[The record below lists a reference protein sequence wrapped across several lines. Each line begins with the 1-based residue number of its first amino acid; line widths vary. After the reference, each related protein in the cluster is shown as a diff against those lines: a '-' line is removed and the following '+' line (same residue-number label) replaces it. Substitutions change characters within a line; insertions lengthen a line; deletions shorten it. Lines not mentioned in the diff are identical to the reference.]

1 MSAFNT
7 CAEECN
13 WASHGIQARSHV
25 ARTRGEPASGFS
37 RMAAHSASLT
47 IAAMNTSTS
56 PSLPI
61 PPGHSTAPPLPRI
74 AVLATG
80 GTIAGSAPDAAN
92 TSGYQAGVVG
102 VDQLLAAV
110 PALSAVA
117 RIAPEQIASV
127 DSKDMAMPLWTTL
140 GQRIDTLL
148 ATDDVD
154 GVVVTHGTDTLEET
168 AYLLHLTVKSDK
180 PVVLTAA
187 MRPASALS
195 ADGPLNLLNAVTVAA
210 HAAARG
216 QGVLVAFN
224 NRIHS
229 ARDVVKTSTYAVD
242 AFQSPEIGALGW
254 VQDGRVEFQRGVV
267 RAHTLASEFT
277 LDAAW
282 PQVEIVTSYAG
293 VSRIAIDALVAAGVR
308 GIVVAG
314 TGNGSIHQS
323 LQQALADAA
332 LRGVA
337 VVRSSRVGSGHVM
350 RNGAAADDAL
360 GFVSAGS
367 LNPYKARVLLM
378 LALAAGHTAPAAL
391 QKVFDTY

>member
-1 MSAFNT
+1 
-7 CAEECN
+7 
-13 WASHGIQARSHV
+13 
-25 ARTRGEPASGFS
+25 
-37 RMAAHSASLT
+37 MAARGASLT
-47 IAAMNTSTS
+47 IAAMNTLTS
-56 PSLPI
+56 SSATPSAEGATPL
-61 PPGHSTAPPLPRI
+61 LPRI

-80 GTIAGSAPDAAN
+80 GTIAGAAADATN

-102 VDQLLAAV
+102 VEQLLAVV
-110 PALSAVA
+110 PALSTVA

-127 DSKDMAMPLWTTL
+127 DSKDMALPLWTTL
-140 GQRIDTLL
+140 AQRINTLL
-148 ATDDVD
+148 ANDDIH

-210 HAAARG
+210 HAASRG

-242 AFQSPEIGALGW
+242 AFHSPEIGALGW
-254 VQDGRVEFQRGVV
+254 VQDGRVEFQRSVV
-267 RAHTLASEFT
+267 RPHTLATEFVIG
-277 LDAAW
+277 AKW
-282 PQVEIVTSYAG
+282 PHVEIVVSYAG
-293 VSRIAIDALVAAGVR
+293 VSRIAVDALVTAGVR

-314 TGNGSIHQS
+314 TGNGSIHS
-323 LQQALADAA
+323 SVQQALADAA
-332 LRGVA
+332 SQGVA
-337 VVRSSRVGSGHVM
+337 VVRASRVGSGHVM

-378 LALAAGHTAPAAL
+378 LALAAGGTGPVAL
-391 QKVFDTY
+391 QKTFDTY

>member
-1 MSAFNT
+1 LA
-7 CAEECN
+7 
-13 WASHGIQARSHV
+13 ASKARD
-25 ARTRGEPASGFS
+25 GGAS
-37 RMAAHSASLT
+37 SLT
-47 IAAMNTSTS
+47 IAAMNAQTSSSS
-56 PSLPI
+56 PGAAAL
-61 PPGHSTAPPLPRI
+61 LPRI

-80 GTIAGSAPDAAN
+80 GTIAGAAADATN

-102 VDQLLAAV
+102 VEQLLAVV
-110 PALSAVA
+110 PALSTVA

-127 DSKDMAMPLWTTL
+127 DSKDMAMPLWTAL
-140 GQRIDTLL
+140 AQRINALL
-148 ATDDVD
+148 ADDDID

-210 HAAARG
+210 NAGARG

-224 NRIHS
+224 NKIHS

-242 AFQSPEIGALGW
+242 AFQSPEVGALGW
-254 VQDGRVEFQRGVV
+254 VQDGRVEFQRSVV
-267 RAHTLASEFT
+267 RPHTLSTEFVIG
-277 LDAAW
+277 ANW
-282 PQVEIVTSYAG
+282 PHVEIVASYAG
-293 VSRIAIDALVAAGVR
+293 VSRIAVDALVTAGVR

-314 TGNGSIHQS
+314 TGNGSIHAS
-323 LQQALADAA
+323 LTQALADAA
-332 LRGVA
+332 SQGVA

-378 LALAAGHTAPAAL
+378 VALAVGGAGPVAL
-391 QKVFDTY
+391 QKAFDTY

>member
-1 MSAFNT
+1 
-7 CAEECN
+7 
-13 WASHGIQARSHV
+13 
-25 ARTRGEPASGFS
+25 
-37 RMAAHSASLT
+37 
-47 IAAMNTSTS
+47 MNTSTS
-56 PSLPI
+56 SSLP
-61 PPGHSTAPPLPRI
+61 SI

-80 GTIAGSAPDAAN
+80 GTIAGAAVDVMN

-110 PALSAVA
+110 PALSTVV
-117 RIAPEQIASV
+117 RIAPDQVASV

-140 GQRIDTLL
+140 AQRINTLL
-148 ATDDVD
+148 AADDID

-168 AYLLHLTVKSDK
+168 AHLLHLTIRSDK

-187 MRPASALS
+187 MRPSSALS
-195 ADGPLNLLNAVTVAA
+195 ADGPLNLVNAVIVAG
-210 HAAARG
+210 HARSRG

-242 AFQSPEIGALGW
+242 AFQSPEIGVLGW
-254 VQDGRVEFQRGVV
+254 VQDGRVEFQREVV
-267 RAHTLASEFT
+267 RPHTLTSAFSIGAT
-277 LDAAW
+277 W
-282 PQVEIVTSYAG
+282 PHVEVVTSYAG
-293 VSRIAIDALVAAGVR
+293 VSRIAVDALVGAGVR

-314 TGNGSIHQS
+314 TGNGSIHTT
-323 LQQALADAA
+323 LQQALTDAA
-332 LRGVA
+332 SQGVA

-360 GFVSAGS
+360 GFVTAGS

-378 LALAAGHTAPAAL
+378 LALATGESSAAGL
-391 QKVFDTY
+391 QKIFDTY